1 MCLSSLNTDHEPVSQ
16 ARKEVLSK
24 DLSDEETNEA
34 TNEAGCTQRPL
45 CKPVPGGPW
54 SRIPLK
60 RKDGYAFLS
69 GMLQLLCSF
78 SKASRY
84 LS

>member
-34 TNEAGCTQRPL
+34 TNEAGCTQ
-45 CKPVPGGPW
+45 
-54 SRIPLK
+54 
-60 RKDGYAFLS
+60 
-69 GMLQLLCSF
+69 
-78 SKASRY
+78 
-84 LS
+84 